1 MKPLSFLF
9 MFLLLVMV
17 PVQAA
22 VEPLV
27 FDDPGEEARYRAL
40 IAELRCLVCQNQNLA
55 DSDAELAH
63 DLRMQVHRLIR
74 EGRSD
79 EEILDYLV
87 ARYGDFVRYRPPLN
101 ARTWLLWGAPL
112 LLAVVALVVWWRV
125 LRRPPA
131 AVDEA
136 ALERARRLLDGGEGP

>member
-1 MKPLSFLF
+1 MIRSCAMLL
-9 MFLLLVMV
+9 FLLCLLA
-17 PVQAA
+17 PARAA

-40 IAELRCLVCQNQNLA
+40 IAELRCLVCQNQSLA

-63 DLRMQVHRLIR
+63 DLRLQVHHLIR

-79 EEILDYLV
+79 EEVLGYLV

-112 LLAVVALVVWWRV
+112 LLLAMALVVWWRV

-131 AVDEA
+131 GVDAA
-136 ALERARRLLDGGEGP
+136 ALERARRLLDGEEGS